1 MSLTKDQA
9 LALLEPFWIAAL
21 SSRLRLEAMLDELPF
36 TGSGE
41 ALKDAGELL
50 QAGRYLDAKAQ
61 RFEPDYLLQAIQEPS
76 GKVLLFP
83 NVLLTQEDM
92 ETAQRRWMERHPEL
106 VKACEERRTAQAKR
120 LEEAQARLQEK
131 RRQMEGSAA

>member
-36 TGSGE
+36 TGSGD

-50 QAGRYLDAKAQ
+50 QAGRYLSAKAQ
-61 RFEPDYLLQAIQEPS
+61 RFEPPFLLQAIQETS
-76 GKVLLFP
+76 GELLLFP
-83 NVLLTQEDM
+83 NLLLTPGDLEA
-92 ETAQRRWMERHPEL
+92 AQRRWMERHPEL
-106 VKACEERRTAQAKR
+106 VKACEERRAAQVKR
-120 LEEAQARLQEK
+120 QEEAQARLQEK

>member
-61 RFEPDYLLQAIQEPS
+61 RFEPDYLLQAIQEAN

-83 NVLLTQEDM
+83 HVLLTQEDM

-106 VKACEERRTAQAKR
+106 VR
-120 LEEAQARLQEK
+120 
-131 RRQMEGSAA
+131 